1 MNDLRPTVEAENRL
15 ERFNADRDRIVAEV
29 EQRIVTDIV
38 VAAAKGSDRSLE
50 YVLNDVAYSELKRLS
65 GRRDRSSAKQ
75 AQRWRDLATQLGRM
89 GESEKRRR
97 LEDLV
102 HHYAR
107 DIVGNFNPRVYR
119 FANDLLPPALGL
131 LFTPASSW
139 RDGLQALSQLSG
151 RVEVQGPVDRVRALC
166 ERGTLVVTPTHS
178 SNMDSIAIGFGLS
191 RSGLPPMT
199 YGAGKNL
206 FTNPFIS
213 FFMQNL
219 GAYRVDRR
227 LTFSLYK
234 NILKEYSTV
243 LLESGYHSLFFPG
256 GTRGRSNEVEKHL
269 KLGLLGTA
277 VTAYRNN
284 VAAGA
289 PERRIFLVPVTIN
302 YRLVLEAETLIDDY
316 LAETGKSRYIIEDD
330 EFSRL
335 GRIIEFLR
343 KSMAH
348 EGAVVLRF
356 GEPLDP
362 FGNRVDD
369 SGQSIDRRGR
379 VIDPSRYVMGSSGD
393 ATLDPQRD
401 AEYTRLLGQA
411 LVRDYHR
418 ETVFL
423 STSIAARALY
433 DAVADQAGTRDVY
446 RLIRLTTTE
455 SKVAAADVLR
465 RIDRL
470 REGIG
475 ANAELGLLHPRVR
488 DMETRGVLDEALRS
502 FRTYHSRAVADRTG
516 DDVKV
521 GSIKL
526 LYYYQNRTAHVPP
539 SVGSPLGLPRSLEER
554 A

>member
-1 MNDLRPTVEAENRL
+1 MLKLLEAENRL

-29 EQRIVTDIV
+29 ERRIVTEIV
-38 VAAAKGSDRSLE
+38 TAAAKGGADVGDSRSLE
-50 YVLNDVAYSELKRLS
+50 YVLNDVAYSELKRLG
-65 GRRDRSSAKQ
+65 GRRDRSSTKQ

-89 GESEKRRR
+89 SEVEKRRR

-102 HHYAR
+102 HHHAS

-139 RDGLQALSQLSG
+139 RDGMQALSQLSG
-151 RVEVQGPVDRVRALC
+151 RIEVQGPVDLVRSLC

-178 SNMDSIAIGFGLS
+178 SNMDSIAVGFGLS
-191 RSGLPPMT
+191 RSRLPPMT

-213 FFMQNL
+213 FFMHNL

-256 GTRGRSNEVEKHL
+256 GTRGRSNQVERHL

-289 PERRIFLVPVTIN
+289 PDRRVFIVPLTIN

-335 GRIIEFLR
+335 GRIVEFLR
-343 KSMAH
+343 KTMAH

-356 GEPLDP
+356 GQPRDP

-369 SGQSIDRRGR
+369 FGQSVDGRGR
-379 VIDPSRYVMGSSGD
+379 VIDPSRYVLGSTGE
-393 ATLDPQRD
+393 ATVDPQRD
-401 AEYTRLLGQA
+401 AEYTRILGNS
-411 LVRDYHR
+411 LVADYHS

-423 STSIAARALY
+423 STSIAARAMF
-433 DAVADQAGTRDVY
+433 DTVAAHAGTRDIY

-455 SKVAAADVLR
+455 TRVAAADVLK

-470 REGIG
+470 RERIG
-475 ANAELGLLHPRVR
+475 ATPAFGILHPRVR
-488 DMETRGVLDEALRS
+488 DMEARGVLDEALRS
-502 FRTYHSRAVADRTG
+502 FRTYHTRAVADRAS
-516 DDVKV
+516 DDLKV
-521 GSIKL
+521 GAIKL
-526 LYYYQNRTAHVPP
+526 LYYYQNRTSHVPEEA
-539 SVGSPLGLPRSLEER
+539 GS
-554 A
+554 